1 MPGKTP
7 VITAMVLP
15 LHCPKATVSVP
26 SSFEM
31 FGLLGLLVALVWETR
46 LAFEKKHCPDAR
58 HFFSKHPQ
66 WGTVSW
72 CLLLFVALL
81 VVLLSL
87 FRGWVQCPSPIESRR
102 RSLLLMIQL
111 LWSRDRIRRRMDRRR
126 TFGVGWRM
134 GSVCVER
141 CRDAMGVVNWGGGD
155 QKWVRRLIGCSLF
168 EIRAG

>member
-72 CLLLFVALL
+72 CRLLFVALL

-87 FRGWVQCPSPIESRR
+87 FRGWVRCPSRIESRR

-141 CRDAMGVVNWGGGD
+141 CRDAMVVVNWGGEGGSRPGVGAAVD
-155 QKWVRRLIGCSLF
+155 RLF
-168 EIRAG
+168 KF